1 MNFKWKWVIPAL
13 LGFVTFSSPAW
24 AIENLCPY
32 AGQHN
37 DELAQVL
44 NVDPETAGQIAAIHC
59 SNVGRRAYNALGTD
73 RIRSIYLGPIQRVL
87 WVEPGDIISQPGAK
101 PRIVRSAGILYMI
114 GPGGVAD
121 HIFYRWGSEI
131 AEEANIPEGT
141 HLAEV
146 K

>member
-1 MNFKWKWVIPAL
+1 MKKYKWVIPAL

-37 DELAQVL
+37 DEIAQQL
-44 NVDPETAGQIAAIHC
+44 NVDPNTAEQIAAIHC
-59 SNVGRRAYNALGTD
+59 SNVGRPAYNALGTD
-73 RIRSIYLGPIQRVL
+73 RIRSIYLGPIERVL
-87 WVEPGDIISQPGAK
+87 WVEPGDIIAQPGAK
-101 PRIVRSAGILYMI
+101 PRIVRRSGVMYMI

-131 AEEANIPEGT
+131 AEESDTAEGT